1 MVVHATP
8 VLWRLHR
15 VHYSVHAPLANSNF
29 DFNLPWRERLFG
41 TYAAQSPEGHTEM
54 EIGLDTFR
62 DPKQVGRLPGMLML
76 PFARQLGKYTINR
89 RW

>member
-15 VHYSVHAPLANSNF
+15 VHHSVHAPLANSNF